1 MMTMSRPRQG
11 RTGNRERGFSL
22 IELIVAFALMALVLT
37 TVLAIAARAYRQVA
51 WSGSAMEASQ
61 WAQTLSDEAAGR
73 ALALGRSEGWVQDGR
88 YRWVREVSEY
98 RDPDNLLRDAD
109 GRARLWQTQLEV
121 HWDDGQ
127 RDNVI
132 RLIGLRPT
140 PAPKAG
146 LAP

>member
-1 MMTMSRPRQG
+1 MMMSHPRQP
-11 RTGNRERGFSL
+11 RRANREGGFSL

-51 WSGSAMEASQ
+51 WSGAAMEASQ

-73 ALALGRSEGWVQDGR
+73 TLALGRSEGRVQDGR
-88 YRWVREVSEY
+88 YRWVRVVSEY

-132 RLIGLRPT
+132 RLIGLRPA

-146 LAP
+146 PTS

>member
-1 MMTMSRPRQG
+1 MMASHPRQL
-11 RTGNRERGFSL
+11 RRANRQRGFSL

-61 WAQTLSDEAAGR
+61 WAQTLSDEAAGQT
-73 ALALGRSEGWVQDGR
+73 LALGRSEGRVQDGR

-98 RDPDNLLRDAD
+98 RDPDNLLRDVD
-109 GRARLWQTQLEV
+109 GRARLWQTRLEV

-132 RLIGLRPT
+132 RLIGLRPA
-140 PAPKAG
+140 PVPKAG
-146 LAP
+146 PMP